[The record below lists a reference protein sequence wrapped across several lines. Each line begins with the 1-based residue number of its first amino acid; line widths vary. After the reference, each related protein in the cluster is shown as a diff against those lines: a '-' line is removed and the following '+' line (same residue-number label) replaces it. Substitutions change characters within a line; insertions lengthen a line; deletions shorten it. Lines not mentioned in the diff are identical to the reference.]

1 MQPPQGSNPQGGY
14 PNGQGSGPSPWD
26 QPPMLNQWVQRPVP
40 GQQVGGGQMPGAPP
54 PPAQIAPDPA
64 MQPNYYGMGS
74 PGMPGPD
81 YGAAPQPGAPY
92 EAMPQAPVSDGPGYQ
107 VPKTGMS
114 RPRRSRP
121 KWGLIVLVIA
131 VLALC
136 GFLAWRML
144 TPGQTQYGM
153 VKYGSMSASYTGDA
167 VLVRNE
173 TVDIQE
179 NVSQIDYLVDEGSRV
194 KRGDLVATIYTSGF
208 NTKEWTTLKHYRDQI
223 KDYHKLLISGAS
235 TDSTLLNLMTQVQSR
250 AMEVQRLVHGAQGSV
265 SIQEKLLKQAMENS
279 SCISSRST
287 LTNKS

>member
-74 PGMPGPD
+74 PVMPGPD
-81 YGAAPQPGAPY
+81 YGAAPRPGAPY

-136 GFLAWRML
+136 GFLAAAL
-144 TPGQTQYGM
+144 G
-153 VKYGSMSASYTGDA
+153 ALA
-167 VLVRNE
+167 VPEE
-173 TVDIQE
+173 TAAQA
-179 NVSQIDYLVDEGSRV
+179 R
-194 KRGDLVATIYTSGF
+194 R
-208 NTKEWTTLKHYRDQI
+208 YRDALYRLGERHEYVRCADGTSFHARI
-223 KDYHKLLISGAS
+223 RDVDNTGRLLLENEKGERESFAFKEISF
-235 TDSTLLNLMTQVQSR
+235 V
-250 AMEVQRLVHGAQGSV
+250 
-265 SIQEKLLKQAMENS
+265 I
-279 SCISSRST
+279 
-287 LTNKS
+287 